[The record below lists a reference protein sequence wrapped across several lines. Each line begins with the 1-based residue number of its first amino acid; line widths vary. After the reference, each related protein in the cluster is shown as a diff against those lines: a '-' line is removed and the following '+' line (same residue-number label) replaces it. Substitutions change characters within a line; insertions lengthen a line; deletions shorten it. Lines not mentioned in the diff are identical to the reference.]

1 MLLELHCHTAEHSRC
16 SVVAAVDLIRQV
28 HAKGLQG
35 LIFTDHHYLWPPDEL
50 REVRRA
56 AGVPDHFLVL
66 SGQEVTTSDTGDV
79 LVFGAPRSIP
89 RATTLKAIRARY
101 PEAALVLAHPF
112 RNGKKPGPEKLLNP
126 LLDGVEIFS
135 SNHTVSENSRGLQAW
150 HTHKFTAIAGTD
162 THGMSY
168 AGTYP
173 TLFDHPVATVQDIV
187 EELRRGR
194 CRPFFKE
201 IPKAGSQIQ
210 VSEITIGTKGAD
222 EVRERI
228 IIKSLRDKEKWRS
241 AARAYEIMALI
252 AERGFAG
259 GKYRVPRPIDTD
271 RETMTLIEQGLR
283 GKTLFEKV
291 LSADPESA
299 RSFVRLAAEW
309 LARLHNCLLQVTP
322 PEEFLEKEA
331 GRLSHYV
338 ERFAEINHPHT
349 RRARETMEAVRRAE
363 LALFDGY
370 PDRLIQGHGDYH
382 PKNVYIGQDRLD
394 NWDTLYVAAI
404 DFDSSLRLPPAFDV
418 GTFLAQFR
426 NQLFTYPHILSE
438 VPEEVFFNAYLSVST
453 VAGPDFLRQVEL
465 FRARTNLGIAA
476 FLIKLGLG
484 DSENLWRVLV
494 EAESAMAQF
503 AASAAGSQRAGR
515 RGKP

>member
-16 SVVAAVDLIRQV
+16 SAVGAVDLIRQV

-35 LIFTDHHYLWPPDEL
+35 LVFTDHHYLWPIDEL
-50 REVRRA
+50 QEVRRA
-56 AGVPDHFLVL
+56 AAVPDYFLIL
-66 SGQEVTTSDTGDV
+66 SGQEVTTSDLGDV
-79 LVFGAPRSIP
+79 LVYGAPRSIS
-89 RATTLKAIRARY
+89 RATSLKAIRARY
-101 PEAALVLAHPF
+101 PKAALVLAHPF
-112 RNGKKPGPEKLLNP
+112 RNGRKPGPEKLLNP

-150 HTHKFTAIAGTD
+150 HTHKFTAVAGTD
-162 THGMSY
+162 THGAGY

-173 TLFDHPVATVQDIV
+173 TLFDHPVTTVQDML
-187 EELRRGR
+187 EELRHGR

-201 IPKAGSQIQ
+201 IPRAGSQIQ

-228 IIKSLRDKEKWRS
+228 IIKSLRDKKKWES
-241 AARAYEIMALI
+241 AERAYEIMAVI

-259 GKYRVPRPIDTD
+259 GRYRVPRPIDAD
-271 RETMTLIEQGLR
+271 REAMTLIEQGLR

-291 LSADPESA
+291 VGTDPESA
-299 RSFVRLAAEW
+299 RSFVQLAAEW
-309 LARLHNCLLQVTP
+309 LARLHNCRLQVTP

-331 GRLSHYV
+331 RRLSHYV
-338 ERFAEINHPHT
+338 ERFAEIKHPHT
-349 RRARETMEAVRRAE
+349 RRARETMEAVHRAE
-363 LALFDGY
+363 LDLFEGH

-394 NWDTLYVAAI
+394 DWQTVYVAAI
-404 DFDSSLRLPPAFDV
+404 DFDSSLCLPPAFDV

-426 NQLFTYPHILSE
+426 NQLFKYPHILGEIS
-438 VPEEVFFNAYLSVST
+438 EEVFLNVYLSLST
-453 VAGPDFLRQVEL
+453 VAGPDFLQQVEL
-465 FRARTNLGIAA
+465 FRARTDLGIAA

-503 AASAAGSQRAGR
+503 AAWG
-515 RGKP
+515 

>member
-1 MLLELHCHTAEHSRC
+1 MLLELHCHTAEQSRC
-16 SVVAAVDLIRQV
+16 SVVGAVDLIRQV

-35 LIFTDHHYLWPPDEL
+35 LVFTDHHYLWPADEL

-56 AGVPDHFLVL
+56 AGVPDHFLIL
-66 SGQEVTTSDTGDV
+66 SGQEVTTSDVGDV
-79 LVFGAPRSIP
+79 LVYGAPKTIS

-101 PEAALVLAHPF
+101 PKAALVLAHPF

-150 HTHKFTAIAGTD
+150 HAHKFTAVAGTD

-187 EELRRGR
+187 EELRHGR

-228 IIKSLRDKEKWRS
+228 IIKSLRHEEKWRS

-252 AERGFAG
+252 ADRGFAG
-259 GKYRVPRPIDTD
+259 GRFRVPRPIDAD
-271 RETMTLIEQGLR
+271 QETMTLIEQGLR
-283 GKTLFEKV
+283 GKTLFEKLV
-291 LSADPESA
+291 GVDPESA
-299 RSFVRLAAEW
+299 RPFLQLAAEW
-309 LARLHNCLLQVTP
+309 LARLHNCRLQVTP
-322 PEEFLEKEA
+322 PGEFLEKEA
-331 GRLSHYV
+331 RRLSHYV

-349 RRARETMEAVRRAE
+349 RRARETMEAVRQAE
-363 LALFDGY
+363 LDLFEGR
-370 PDRLIQGHGDYH
+370 PDRLLQGHGDYH
-382 PKNVYIGQDRLD
+382 PKNVYIGQDRMD

-426 NQLFTYPHILSE
+426 NQLFTYPHILREVSE
-438 VPEEVFFNAYLSVST
+438 DVFLNAYLSVST
-453 VAGPDFLRQVEL
+453 VAGADFLRQVEL

-484 DSENLWRVLV
+484 ESENLWRVLV

-503 AASAAGSQRAGR
+503 SASAEGSQSAAH

>member
-16 SVVAAVDLIRQV
+16 SVIGAVDLIRQV

-35 LIFTDHHYLWPPDEL
+35 LVFTDHHYLWPDHEL
-50 REVRRA
+50 GEVRRV
-56 AGVPDHFLVL
+56 AGVPDYFLIL
-66 SGQEVTTSDTGDV
+66 SAQEVTTSDVGDV
-79 LVFGAPRSIP
+79 LVYGAPRSIS
-89 RATTLKAIRARY
+89 RGTTLKAIRARY
-101 PEAALVLAHPF
+101 PKAALVLAHPF

-126 LLDGVEIFS
+126 LLHGVEIFS
-135 SNHTVSENSRGLQAW
+135 SNHTVSENSRGLRAW
-150 HTHKFTAIAGTD
+150 HNYKFTAVAGTD

-173 TLFDHPVATVQDIV
+173 TLFDHPVRSVQDIV

-228 IIKSLRDKEKWRS
+228 IIKSLRDQEKWRS
-241 AARAYEIMALI
+241 AERAYEIMALI
-252 AERGFAG
+252 AGRGFAG
-259 GKYRVPRPIDTD
+259 GKYRVPHPIDAD
-271 RETMTLIEQGLR
+271 QETMTLIEQGLR

-291 LSADPESA
+291 VGADPASA
-299 RSFVRLAAEW
+299 RSFVQLAAEW
-309 LARLHNCLLQVTP
+309 LARLHDCRLQVTP

-331 GRLSHYV
+331 KRLSHYV
-338 ERFAEINHPHT
+338 ERFAEISHPHT
-349 RRARETMEAVRRAE
+349 RRAKETMDAVHRAE
-363 LALFDGY
+363 LDLFEGRS
-370 PDRLIQGHGDYH
+370 DRLIQGHGDYH
-382 PKNVYIGQDRLD
+382 PKNIYIGQDRLD
-394 NWDTLYVAAI
+394 NWDTLYVAAV

-426 NQLFTYPHILSE
+426 NQLSTYPHILRE
-438 VPEEVFFNAYLSVST
+438 VPEEVFLNAYLSVST
-453 VAGPDFLRQVEL
+453 VAGADFLRQVEL

-503 AASAAGSQRAGR
+503 AASAAS
-515 RGKP
+515 